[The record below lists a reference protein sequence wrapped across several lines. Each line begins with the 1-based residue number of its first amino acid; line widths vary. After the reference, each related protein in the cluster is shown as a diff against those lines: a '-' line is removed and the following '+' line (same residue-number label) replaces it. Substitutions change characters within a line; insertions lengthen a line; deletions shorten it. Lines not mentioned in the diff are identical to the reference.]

1 METQLATCNNT
12 AVKGN
17 NLKSNPNDHD
27 KDFPKISK
35 VLFLSNLCSIALF
48 GTFQTM
54 KLLHKFE
61 FKCLM
66 FH

>member
-17 NLKSNPNDHD
+17 NLKSKPNDHG

-35 VLFLSNLCSIALF
+35 VLCFI
-48 GTFQTM
+48 
-54 KLLHKFE
+54 
-61 FKCLM
+61 
-66 FH
+66 